1 MFSKAYRAKD
11 LEAVRVW
18 KFKRLDEA
26 KAMNCESARDSIILA
41 AYGELPDEQAV
52 GLEQHLMSCEEC
64 LAELE
69 AMRQMDQLVALHPM
83 VEPDPNL
90 VAQSRM
96 RLDEALDAIPQHG
109 FLTRLRADSAAWL
122 GHLKGA
128 PALAT
133 LLIGVGFLAGNFT
146 YRYQVANAPK
156 MPGTVILSNTGGG
169 ISTVSGVT
177 QLPND
182 MVQVS
187 YNRIVPEVAEGSLD
201 DPQIRRLLM
210 VGINAADNNSVRTT
224 AVELIANE
232 CRAGHEC
239 KTEADGTGIR
249 AALLASLRGDRN
261 PAVRLKALDGLQP
274 YVIQDER
281 VRDAVAQVLLTD
293 TSAQVRTKAFT
304 MLKPV
309 DSDTSVRQ
317 VLREVSERD
326 DNPYI
331 RTVSTEALRGTD
343 SIQ

>member
-1 MFSKAYRAKD
+1 
-11 LEAVRVW
+11 
-18 KFKRLDEA
+18 
-26 KAMNCESARDSIILA
+26 MNCESARDCIILA
-41 AYGELPDEQAV
+41 AYGELPDDQAI
-52 GLEQHLMSCEEC
+52 GLEQHLMVCEDC
-64 LAELE
+64 MAELSAVRE
-69 AMRQMDQLVALHPM
+69 MDQLVALHPM
-83 VEPDPNL
+83 VEPDPNML
-90 VAQSRM
+90 AQARV
-96 RLDEALDAIPQHG
+96 RLDEALDAIPRHG
-109 FLTRLRADSAAWL
+109 FLARVRMDALGWL

-133 LLIGVGFLAGNFT
+133 LLVGIGFLAGNFT
-146 YRYQVANAPK
+146 YRYQVATAPK
-156 MPGTVILSNTGGG
+156 PPSLMILSNTGGG
-169 ISTVSGVT
+169 VSSISGIT

-182 MVQVS
+182 MVKVS
-187 YNRIVPEVAEGSLD
+187 YNRVVPEVAEGSLD

-210 VGINAADNNSVRTT
+210 VGTNAADNNGVRTES
-224 AVELIANE
+224 VELIANE

-239 KTEADGTGIR
+239 RTEPDGTGIR
-249 AALLASLRGDRN
+249 ATLVASLRTDRN
-261 PAVRLKALDGLQP
+261 PAVRLKALDGLQR
-274 YVIQDER
+274 YVSEDER

-317 VLREVSERD
+317 VLRTVSERD

>member
-1 MFSKAYRAKD
+1 
-11 LEAVRVW
+11 
-18 KFKRLDEA
+18 
-26 KAMNCESARDSIILA
+26 MNCECARDSIILA

-52 GLEQHLMSCEEC
+52 GLEQHLMACDEC
-64 LAELE
+64 MAEV
-69 AMRQMDQLVALHPM
+69 AAVQQMDKLVALHPV
-83 VEPDPNL
+83 VEPDPNML
-90 VAQSRM
+90 AQARM
-96 RLDEALDAIPQHG
+96 RLDEALDAIPHG
-109 FLTRLRADSAAWL
+109 SFLMRLRADAMAWM

-133 LLIGVGFLAGNFT
+133 LLVGTGFLAGNFT

-156 MPGTVILSNTGGG
+156 LPSTVILSNTGGG
-169 ISTVSGVT
+169 VSTISGISK
-177 QLPND
+177 LPND

-210 VGINAADNNSVRTT
+210 VGTNSADNNVVRTQS
-224 AVELIANE
+224 VELIANE
-232 CRAGHEC
+232 CLIGHGC
-239 KTEADGTGIR
+239 VTESDGSGIR
-249 AALLASLRGDRN
+249 SALLASLRKDRN
-261 PAVRLKALDGLQP
+261 PAVRLKALEGLQP
-274 YVIQDER
+274 YVSQDER

-293 TSAQVRTKAFT
+293 TSSQVRTKAFT

-317 VLREVSERD
+317 VLRTVSERD

>member
-1 MFSKAYRAKD
+1 
-11 LEAVRVW
+11 
-18 KFKRLDEA
+18 
-26 KAMNCESARDSIILA
+26 MNCECARDSIILA
-41 AYGELPDEQAV
+41 AYGELPDEQII

-64 LAELE
+64 MAELA
-69 AMRQMDQLVALHPM
+69 AMQQMDKLVALHPM
-83 VEPDPNL
+83 VEPDPNML
-90 VAQSRM
+90 AQARM
-96 RLDEALDAIPQHG
+96 RLDEALDAIPQGG
-109 FLTRLRADSAAWL
+109 FLTRLRADTMAWL

-133 LLIGVGFLAGNFT
+133 LLVGTGFLAGNFT

-156 MPGTVILSNTGGG
+156 LPATVILSNTGGG
-169 ISTVSGVT
+169 ISTISGISK
-177 QLPND
+177 LPND

-210 VGINAADNNSVRTT
+210 VGTNSADNNAVRTQS
-224 AVELIANE
+224 VELIANE
-232 CRAGHEC
+232 CLIGHGC
-239 KTEADGTGIR
+239 VTESDGSGIR
-249 AALLASLRGDRN
+249 SVLLASLHTDRN
-261 PAVRLKALDGLQP
+261 PAVRLKALEGLQP
-274 YVIQDER
+274 YVSQDER

-293 TSAQVRTKAFT
+293 TSSQVRTKAFT

-317 VLREVSERD
+317 VLRTVSERD

-331 RTVSTEALRGTD
+331 RIVSTEALRGTD

>member
-1 MFSKAYRAKD
+1 
-11 LEAVRVW
+11 
-18 KFKRLDEA
+18 
-26 KAMNCESARDSIILA
+26 MNCDSARDSIILA
-41 AYGELPDEQAV
+41 AYGELPDEQTI
-52 GLEQHLMSCEEC
+52 GLEQHLMSCDEC
-64 LAELE
+64 MAEVA
-69 AMRQMDQLVALHPM
+69 AMQQMDKLVALHPM
-83 VEPDPNL
+83 VEPDPNML
-90 VAQSRM
+90 AQARM
-96 RLDEALDAIPQHG
+96 RLDEALDAIPHGG
-109 FLTRLRADSAAWL
+109 FLARLRVDALAWL

-133 LLIGVGFLAGNFT
+133 LLVGTGFLAGNFT

-156 MPGTVILSNTGGG
+156 LPATVILSNTGGG
-169 ISTVSGVT
+169 ISNISGISK
-177 QLPND
+177 LPNE

-210 VGINAADNNSVRTT
+210 VGTNSADNNSVRTQS
-224 AVELIANE
+224 VELIANE
-232 CRAGHEC
+232 CRIGHGC
-239 KTEADGTGIR
+239 VTESDGSGIR
-249 AALLASLRGDRN
+249 SALLASLRTDRN
-261 PAVRLKALDGLQP
+261 PAVRLQALDGLQP
-274 YVIQDER
+274 YVSQDER

-293 TSAQVRTKAFT
+293 ASAQVRTRAFT

-317 VLREVSERD
+317 VLRTVSERD